1 MDPLRAIL
9 KTLKDYDVDFVTI
22 GNLGA
27 QLHGVRI
34 LTEDAD
40 VALARGRE
48 NRRRLMGALKEL
60 KARYRLVG
68 NARGRRMRRDDPELL
83 SAEQIWNLTT
93 KYGPLDLLY
102 DPAGG
107 GYDYLVE
114 EAVQVDIADGCVILA
129 ARWMT
134 SSRPK
139 RWSTGPKIG
148 KCCHNSFGS
157 GASNLGVNPPK
168 ADDMFELREEAEAT
182 KW

>member
-1 MDPLRAIL
+1 MDPLIAIL

-27 QLHGVRI
+27 QLHGARV

-40 VALARGRE
+40 VALARGKE

-68 NARGRRMRRDDPELL
+68 NVRGRRMRTEDPELL
-83 SAEQIWNLTT
+83 RAQEIWNLTT

-114 EAVQVDIADGCVILA
+114 EAVQVDIGYGCVVPA
-129 ARWMT
+129 ASLGDIIASKEMAN
-134 SSRPK
+134 RPK
-139 RWSTGPKIG
+139 DRQVLPELLWFRDQQSGCESTE
-148 KCCHNSFGS
+148 GS
-157 GASNLGVNPPK
+157 
-168 ADDMFELREEAEAT
+168 
-182 KW
+182 

>member
-1 MDPLRAIL
+1 MDPLREIL
-9 KTLKDYDVDFVTI
+9 KTLRDYGVDFVTI

-27 QLHGVRI
+27 QLHGARV

-68 NARGRRMRRDDPELL
+68 NVQGRRMRTEDPELL
-83 SAEQIWNLTT
+83 SAQEIWNLIT

-114 EAVQVDIADGCVILA
+114 EAIQVDVGDGYVVLA
-129 ARWMT
+129 ASLDDIIAEVAAARET
-134 SSRPK
+134 ERGTRSDDK
-139 RWSTGPKIG
+139 RSESAMEDRKKEGY
-148 KCCHNSFGS
+148 F
-157 GASNLGVNPPK
+157 
-168 ADDMFELREEAEAT
+168 
-182 KW
+182 